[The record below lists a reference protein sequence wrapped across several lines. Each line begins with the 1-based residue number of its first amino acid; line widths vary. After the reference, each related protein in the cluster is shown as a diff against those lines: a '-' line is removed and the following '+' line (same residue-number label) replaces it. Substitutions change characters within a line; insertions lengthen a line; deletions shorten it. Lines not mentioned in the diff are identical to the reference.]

1 MGSGVCFP
9 FGAFAVATVRRGVV
23 VLAAAVVLAGVSA
36 TSAAA
41 RPAEVANPFTTSTS
55 RVTDIHF
62 VPLDPHA
69 RQLLTATV
77 PTVKRYLRWPTE
89 TTAIPSSKK
98 TWIHV
103 ERQQADG
110 RAIMRDLLSRF
121 TRAQGN
127 RQSALILVTG
137 ASVYDSMSPQFG
149 FVFGAYGVPG
159 VSPKSKQVV
168 AIVGTGPMRV
178 YHPEREK
185 ARLTKMMLRYVG
197 ELICGLPRNSNR
209 KSVMYSPIVSDA
221 DLDRMRA
228 TLPGRC

>member
-1 MGSGVCFP
+1 MGFGVSFLTRVC
-9 FGAFAVATVRRGVV
+9 AVATVRRGVALLATAV
-23 VLAAAVVLAGVSA
+23 LLAAVSA

-41 RPAEVANPFTTSTS
+41 RPAEVANPFTTTTS
-55 RVTDIHF
+55 RATEIHF

-69 RQLLTATV
+69 RKLLTATV
-77 PTVKRYLRWPTE
+77 PTVKKYLRRTTE
-89 TTAIPSSKK
+89 TTAIPSSKR

-127 RQSALILVTG
+127 RQSALFLVTG
-137 ASVYDSMSPQFG
+137 ASVYDTLSPQFR

-159 VSPKSKQVV
+159 APPKSRQVV
-168 AIVGTGPMRV
+168 AIIGTAQMRV
-178 YHPEREK
+178 YHPERER
-185 ARLTKMMLRYVG
+185 ARLTKMILRYVG
-197 ELICGLPRNSNR
+197 ELICGLPRNNDP
-209 KSVMYSPIVSDA
+209 KSVMYSSIVSDA

-228 TLPGRC
+228 TLPRRC

>member
-1 MGSGVCFP
+1 MWSGVCFLWWE
-9 FGAFAVATVRRGVV
+9 FAGATARRAVV
-23 VLAAAVVLAGVSA
+23 VLAAVVLAAVSA
-36 TSAAA
+36 TAASA

-69 RQLLTATV
+69 RRLLTATA
-77 PTVKRYLRWPTE
+77 PTVKKYLRWSTE

-98 TWIHV
+98 SWIHV
-103 ERQQADG
+103 GRQQADG

-127 RQSALILVTG
+127 RRSVLFLVTG
-137 ASVYDSMSPQFG
+137 ASVYDSLTPQFG

-159 VSPKSKQVV
+159 VSPKSRQLV
-168 AIVGTGPMRV
+168 AILGTGPMRV
-178 YHPEREK
+178 YEPEREK

-197 ELICGLPRNSNR
+197 ELICGLPRNNDP
-209 KSVMYSPIVSDA
+209 KSVMYSTIMSDA
-221 DLDRMRA
+221 DLDRMHA
-228 TLPGRC
+228 TLPRRC